1 MVLKCDNF
9 YKFEEYSGFAL
20 WLFTEKTGNKEELD
34 FMKTENF
41 KNTLLDMLDSAGVKV
56 DGNNPWDIKTHDERF
71 YNRVLA
77 QRSLGLGEAYMDG
90 WWDCQKLDEFFYRI
104 QRSQIDNKV
113 KPGMLLLFE
122 ALFARVINMQAK
134 SRAFQVGERH
144 YDLGNEL
151 FVNMLDKLMI
161 YSCGY
166 WKDAQTLDEAQAN
179 KLDLI
184 CRKLGFQPGMKILDI
199 GCGWSGLAKYAAE
212 KYQVKVVGITV
223 SKEQVDVGKTF
234 CEGLP
239 IEIRLQDYRDVNEKF
254 DRIVSVGMIEHVG
267 YKNYET
273 YMEVVNRC
281 LNNDGLFLLHTIGG
295 DKSVTSV
302 DPWMNRYIFPNGM
315 LPSVKQLGGSFEGK
329 FVMEDWHNFS
339 ADYDKTLMAWYR
351 NLTANWDKIKANYN
365 ERFHR
370 MWNYY
375 LLSCA
380 GAFRARRI
388 QLWQIV
394 LSRNGILGGYKSIR

>member
-1 MVLKCDNF
+1 
-9 YKFEEYSGFAL
+9 
-20 WLFTEKTGNKEELD
+20 
-34 FMKTENF
+34 MKAGNF
-41 KNTLLDMLDSAGVKV
+41 KNTLHNLLNSAGVKV
-56 DGNNPWDIKTHDERF
+56 NGSNPWDIKVHDERF
-71 YNRVLA
+71 YNRVLVH
-77 QRSLGLGEAYMDG
+77 RSLGLGEAYMDD
-90 WWDCQKLDEFFYRI
+90 WWDCEKLDEFFYRI
-104 QRSQIDNKV
+104 QHSQIDNQV
-113 KPGMLLLFE
+113 KPGMALMFE
-122 ALFARVINMQAK
+122 ALFAIAINMQAK
-134 SRAFQVGERH
+134 GRAFQVGEKH

-151 FVNMLDKLMI
+151 FVNMLDKRMI

-166 WKDAQTLDEAQAN
+166 WKDAQTLDEAQED

-199 GCGWSGLAKYAAE
+199 GCGWSGFAKYAAE
-212 KYQVKVVGITV
+212 KYQVIVVGITV
-223 SKEQVDVGKTF
+223 SKEQVDLGKII
-234 CEGLP
+234 CAGLP
-239 IEIRLQDYRDVNEKF
+239 VEIRLQDYRDIDEKF

-267 YKNYET
+267 YKNYQT

-281 LNNDGLFLLHTIGG
+281 LNDDGLFLLHTIGG

-315 LPSVKQLGGSFEGK
+315 LPSIKQLGGAFEGM

-351 NLTANWDKIKANYN
+351 NLTDNWDKIKINYN

-394 LSRNGILGGYKSIR
+394 LSRNGISGGYKSIR

>member
-1 MVLKCDNF
+1 
-9 YKFEEYSGFAL
+9 
-20 WLFTEKTGNKEELD
+20 
-34 FMKTENF
+34 MKTANF
-41 KNTLLDMLDSAGVKV
+41 KNTLHSMLDSVDVKV
-56 DGNNPWDIKTHDERF
+56 NGNNPWDIKVHDERF

-90 WWDCQKLDEFFYRI
+90 WWDCEKPDEFFYRI
-104 QRSQIDNKV
+104 QRSGLDNKV
-113 KPGMLLLFE
+113 KPGMSLIIE
-122 ALFARVINMQAK
+122 ALVARVINMQAK
-134 SRAFQVGERH
+134 GRAFQIGERH

-151 FVNMLDKLMI
+151 FINMLDKRMI

-166 WKDAQTLDEAQAN
+166 WKDAQTLDEAQEN

-184 CRKLGFQPGMKILDI
+184 CRKLGLQPGMKILDI
-199 GCGWSGLAKYAAE
+199 GCGWSGFAKYAAQ

-223 SKEQVDVGKTF
+223 SKEQVDLGKTF

-239 IEIRLQDYRDVNEKF
+239 IEIRLQDYREVNEKF

-267 YKNYET
+267 YKNYQI
-273 YMEVVNRC
+273 YMEVVSRC
-281 LNNDGLFLLHTIGG
+281 LNDDGLFLLHTIGG

-315 LPSVKQLGGSFEGK
+315 LPSIKQLGGAFEGK

-351 NLTANWDKIKANYN
+351 NLTDNWDKIKVNYN